1 MTNLKTTIDDYSE
14 IDIYGSQ
21 ECYEMV
27 MDVAY
32 DYSEDHLTLHK
43 SYRKALE
50 LIRRAV
56 WRNYGEATYLK
67 FEEEIRH
74 ELFNE
79 LVSFTEHSAIESLRY
94 WYEYE
99 GGIRKFHEIELESFE
114 ALDCLYANC
123 VDLSAKE
130 IGGDDNV
137 H

>member
-1 MTNLKTTIDDYSE
+1 MTILKAAADDYSE

-27 MDVAY
+27 MDVLY

-43 SYRKALE
+43 SYRNSLE
-50 LIRRAV
+50 LVRRAV

-67 FEEEIRH
+67 YEEEIRH
-74 ELFNE
+74 ELFHE
-79 LVSFTEHSAIESLRY
+79 LVSFTEFLAIENLRY
-94 WYEYE
+94 WYEFE
-99 GGIRKFHEIELESFE
+99 GGIRKFHEIELELFE

-123 VDLSAKE
+123 VDLSSKE